1 MKKIFIAI
9 PLILMGM
16 LFASTAMAHDGAHDE
31 GKDGHGIYE
40 EGSGGSAMEMDRK
53 SRAMAHEYKEEGSGG
68 EAEEHSKEYY
78 EKKYGKY
85 DHEKK
90 HTMDSGKAM
99 HEEGSGMKDE
109 AMKMKEMEHKRMEEG
124 SKM

>member
-1 MKKIFIAI
+1 MNKTLFTI

-16 LFASTAMAHDGAHDE
+16 LFSSTVMAHE
-31 GKDGHGIYE
+31 GEKHGKEMYE
-40 EGSGGSAMEMDRK
+40 EGSGGSAMDMDRK